1 MIMFPAAIV
10 MMDDEDNRSFM
21 EQLYIQHRYLLF
33 KVAYDTVGDPQIAED
48 MVSEACMLFIEN
60 IEILRKLNIC
70 KQRAYIVSTIKHVS
84 VDYVRKR
91 NSQGRRQFFVGE
103 EKAFD
108 IPEQDQMEDE
118 LIRQAEGQAIRQAL
132 KKIHRSERDLL
143 QMKYFDLM
151 SDAEIAERL
160 HIAKNSVRYY
170 LTKARRSLKSILEK
184 EEFL

>member
-1 MIMFPAAIV
+1 
-10 MMDDEDNRSFM
+10 
-21 EQLYIQHRYLLF
+21 
-33 KVAYDTVGDPQIAED
+33 
-48 MVSEACMLFIEN
+48 
-60 IEILRKLNIC
+60 
-70 KQRAYIVSTIKHVS
+70 
-84 VDYVRKR
+84 
-91 NSQGRRQFFVGE
+91 
-103 EKAFD
+103 
-108 IPEQDQMEDE
+108 MEDE

-151 SDAEIAERL
+151 SDSEIAERL

>member
-1 MIMFPAAIV
+1 
-10 MMDDEDNRSFM
+10 
-21 EQLYIQHRYLLF
+21 
-33 KVAYDTVGDPQIAED
+33 
-48 MVSEACMLFIEN
+48 
-60 IEILRKLNIC
+60 
-70 KQRAYIVSTIKHVS
+70 
-84 VDYVRKR
+84 
-91 NSQGRRQFFVGE
+91 
-103 EKAFD
+103 
-108 IPEQDQMEDE
+108 MEDE

-184 EEFL
+184 INY